1 MLDLQQYINSPT
13 IDYTQIDATTSSF
26 EIKYL
31 PRGFGHTLGNALR
44 RIIVGYNY
52 GGAITALKIK
62 WAAHEYAVVEWVKDS
77 VMDIV
82 LAMKQLRFKTDEL
95 TPRTQRISQ
104 KFKGIGIYTSTNLTL
119 SDGLI
124 CLNVDEYLFEIT
136 DSTTEL
142 YVEMR
147 IEKGYGYYSM
157 EFLRAREE
165 KADETDTNLLLI
177 DNDFTCVTQ
186 CAYEVEEV
194 IEDFIG
200 NMKDKVTITVSTIS
214 PDFSPKDVLAFAGEV
229 LASYAKL
236 FVFPDAFV
244 DKSVLVDHMDI
255 QDHNGTV
262 ATHSG
267 DTTIKTQPIEILGL
281 SERTRNALLK
291 NNILFVEDLEKK
303 KRNELISMRWV
314 GKKAVD
320 EIEDALN
327 SIGKGL
333 LA

>member
-13 IDYTQIDATTSSF
+13 IDYTQINATTSSF

-31 PRGFGHTLGNALR
+31 PRGFGHTLGNAFR
-44 RIIVGYNY
+44 RIIVWYNY
-52 GGAITALKIK
+52 GGAITGLKIK
-62 WAAHEYAVVEWVKDS
+62 WAAHEYAVIEGIKDS
-77 VMDIV
+77 VMDV
-82 LAMKQLRFKTDEL
+82 SLAMKELRFKTDEL
-95 TPRTQRISQ
+95 TPRSQRISQ
-104 KFKGIGIYTSTNLTL
+104 KFKGIGLYTSANLNL
-119 SDGLI
+119 PDGLI
-124 CLNVDEYLFEIT
+124 CLNEDTYLFEIT
-136 DSTTEL
+136 DSTAEM

-147 IEKGYGYYSM
+147 IEKWYGYYSI
-157 EFLRAREE
+157 EYLRAREE
-165 KADETDTNLLLI
+165 KAEDTETNLLLI
-177 DNDFTCVTQ
+177 DNDFTCVTH
-186 CAYEVEEV
+186 CSYEVEEV

-200 NMKDKVTITVSTIS
+200 NMKDKLTITVSTIS

-236 FVFPDAFV
+236 FVFPDSFV
-244 DKSVLVDHMDI
+244 DKSVLIDHMDI
-255 QDHNGTV
+255 QDSQMISSSQHWDN
-262 ATHSG
+262 S
-267 DTTIKTQPIEILGL
+267 IKTQPIEILGL

-303 KRNELISMRWV
+303 KRSELISMRGV

>member
-26 EIKYL
+26 EVKYL
-31 PRGFGHTLGNALR
+31 PRGFGHTMGNAFR

-52 GGAITALKIK
+52 WWALTALKIK
-62 WAAHEYAVVEWVKDS
+62 WAAHEYTVVEWVKDS

-82 LAMKQLRFKTDEL
+82 LAAKALRFKTDET
-95 TPRTQRISQ
+95 TPKTQWVSQ
-104 KFKGIGIYTSTNLTL
+104 KFKWIGIYTSADLVLPDNI
-119 SDGLI
+119 I
-124 CLNVDEYLFEIT
+124 CLNDDQYLFEIT
-136 DSTTEL
+136 DSTAEL
-142 YVEMR
+142 YIEMR
-147 IEKGYGYYSM
+147 VEKWYWYYSM
-157 EFLRAREE
+157 EYLRAREE
-165 KADETDTNLLLI
+165 KSDDVETNLLLI
-177 DNDFTCVTQ
+177 DNDFSCVTH
-186 CAYEVEEV
+186 CSYEVEEV

-200 NMKDKVTITVSTIS
+200 NMKDKLIVTVSTIS
-214 PDFSPKDVLAFAGEV
+214 SQFAPKDVIAFAWEV

-236 FVFPDAFV
+236 FIFPDSFI
-244 DKSVLVDHMDI
+244 DRSVLIDHMDI
-255 QDHNGTV
+255 QDHNWVV
-262 ATHSG
+262 AIHNWDSS
-267 DTTIKTQPIEILGL
+267 IKTQPIEILWL

-314 GKKAVD
+314 WKKAVD

-327 SIGKGL
+327 SIGKWL